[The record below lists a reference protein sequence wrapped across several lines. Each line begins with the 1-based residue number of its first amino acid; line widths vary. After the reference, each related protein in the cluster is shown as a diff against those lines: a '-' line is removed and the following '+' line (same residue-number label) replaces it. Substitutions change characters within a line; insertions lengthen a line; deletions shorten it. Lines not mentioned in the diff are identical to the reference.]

1 MNSWKQIWNKKNV
14 VEIKDNGS
22 EFDTYCVLKK
32 ANGFDVAV
40 GNESIYFKSFY
51 SEWIFF
57 YERVKDIFEGESIN
71 SIYEVGC
78 GSGVNLFMFQN
89 RENCEVGGCD
99 YSAPMIESVKSVTS
113 GSDFTCC
120 AADGID
126 TETKYDIVMS
136 ESVFQYFES
145 LEYAE
150 IVLRKMLKKS
160 KKLVYLGEIH
170 NKEYEKELIDYRKKT
185 IKDYE
190 NRYAGLGKLFFSKD
204 WIENIAKDFGKT
216 VVYTS
221 INNPEY
227 LNSRYEFNCYIF

>member
-89 RENCEVGGCD
+89 RENCEVGG
-99 YSAPMIESVKSVTS
+99 VRLFGT
-113 GSDFTCC
+113 
-120 AADGID
+120 
-126 TETKYDIVMS
+126 YD
-136 ESVFQYFES
+136 
-145 LEYAE
+145 
-150 IVLRKMLKKS
+150 
-160 KKLVYLGEIH
+160 
-170 NKEYEKELIDYRKKT
+170 
-185 IKDYE
+185 
-190 NRYAGLGKLFFSKD
+190 
-204 WIENIAKDFGKT
+204 
-216 VVYTS
+216 
-221 INNPEY
+221 
-227 LNSRYEFNCYIF
+227 